1 MGFPRE
7 FAKWAFSKHPKGA
20 KVALAGTL
28 ALGGYV
34 GYDAIS
40 DAVESHRQSDPR
52 MAAASLIDRGLCR
65 IVILGP
71 ETPLRYAPVVDN
83 QASSEKAGN
92 TVGKVE
98 GFVGVRIPLASSKRP
113 NWIAYVPKD
122 AVTGKMSKE
131 DIAASAIWTY
141 YDQSK
146 SGETNPLSV
155 SILKDAYGNPIKPQ
169 ECASMAD
176 ELGHFPLK
184 IDAKAD
190 NALFMG
196 GKPVNLGVV
205 GVGFETNQ
213 EHIDFAD
220 SLLSGVSRPE

>member
-1 MGFPRE
+1 MIG
-7 FAKWAFSKHPKGA
+7 
-20 KVALAGTL
+20 
-28 ALGGYV
+28 
-34 GYDAIS
+34 
-40 DAVESHRQSDPR
+40 
-52 MAAASLIDRGLCR
+52 GLCR

-71 ETPLRYAPVVDN
+71 DTPLRYDPAVKN
-83 QASSEKAGN
+83 EAASDKAGN
-92 TVGKVE
+92 SIGTVEDIVALR
-98 GFVGVRIPLASSKRP
+98 VPMASSKRP

-122 AVTGKMSKE
+122 AVNQQMSKE

-141 YDQSK
+141 YDQFK

-213 EHIDFAD
+213 EQIDFAD
-220 SLLSGVSRPE
+220 SLLSGVSHPE